1 MEKIKYLILCLISLW
16 GLSSCHHDDN
26 KLYQMLPIVKE
37 FEPEYYIFDGDEISK
52 EEWVE
57 MQNLRL
63 IRNSED
69 EFPGGGTIGIGRIER
84 E

>member
-1 MEKIKYLILCLISLW
+1 
-16 GLSSCHHDDN
+16 
-26 KLYQMLPIVKE
+26 MLPIVKE